1 MEPQRRVTHPG
12 WAPREPEEPRAPSFI
27 DALIPMVVL
36 IGLLSLT
43 IVLFGIGATDG
54 PLQVA
59 LFASALVAGLVALKN
74 GHTSA
79 AISDAAIGG
88 VASAM
93 GAIYILLAVG
103 ALIGTWNLAGTI
115 PTVVAYG
122 IELLRPAIFY
132 AAVAVICALIGAV
145 TGSSWTTAGTL
156 GVAFIGM
163 APILGVST
171 TIAAGAII
179 SGAYMGDKMS
189 PLSETTVLVPSLVG
203 GVTTNEHIRG
213 MLWTVVPSFLISVA
227 VFFVLGLTEDTA
239 GAIDT
244 QVARDALDGVF
255 TIGWVNLIPIALLVV
270 LALKRVPPFLAIF
283 GTAVLTGVLAC
294 VTQPDVVEAFV
305 GEPDQG
311 GLLNSIEAIYKA
323 IATGFVS
330 TSGNET
336 IDDLFSRGGMASMLT
351 TVWLILGAL
360 SFAAIMEHAGM
371 LNRLIA
377 PLVARAHSAA
387 RLIITVAGTCIG
399 LNVVAGD
406 QYVADV
412 LPSRVFRADF
422 AREGLAPRMLSRTV
436 EDTGTV
442 TSVLVPWNSCG
453 AYMTGVLGV
462 ATMQYAPWAIFN
474 YINPVVAIAYALT
487 GFRVERV
494 PPNPGSVA
502 VAGADA
508 DAGGGPPDATSGP
521 GMATEVDTT
530 SVRDARPS
538 RSGDGGRR
546 SGAVGLDDL
555 DPDDL

>member
-1 MEPQRRVTHPG
+1 MGEVRPPTLL
-12 WAPREPEEPRAPSFI
+12 

-88 VASAM
+88 VSSAM

-103 ALIGTWNLAGTI
+103 ALIGTWNMAGTI

-122 IELLRPAIFY
+122 IELLDPAIFF
-132 AAVAVICALIGAV
+132 AAVALICALIGAV

-203 GVTTNEHIRG
+203 GVTTNQHIRG
-213 MLWTVVPSFLISVA
+213 MAWTVVPSFGAALVA
-227 VFFVLGLTEDTA
+227 FFVLGLTEDTA

-244 QVARDALDGVF
+244 QVARDALEVVF
-255 TIGWVNLIPIALLVV
+255 DISWINLLPIALLIV
-270 LALKRVPPFLAIF
+270 LAVRQVPPFLAIF
-283 GTAVLTGVLAC
+283 GTALFTGALASF
-294 VTQPDVVEAFV
+294 TQPDVVEAFV
-305 GEPDQG
+305 DEPGQG
-311 GLLNSIEAIYKA
+311 PVLNGIEATYA
-323 IATGFVS
+323 AMANGFVS
-330 TSGNET
+330 TSGNER
-336 IDDLFSRGGMASMLT
+336 IDELFSRGGMASMLT

-360 SFAAIMEHAGM
+360 SFAAIMEHAG
-371 LNRLIA
+371 LLDRLIA
-377 PLVARAHSAA
+377 PLVAAARSAA
-387 RLIITVAGTCIG
+387 RLIVTVAATCIG
-399 LNVVAGD
+399 LNIVAGD

-412 LPSRVFRADF
+412 LPSRVFRAEF
-422 AREGLAPRMLSRTV
+422 ARQGLAPRMLSRTV

-442 TSVLVPWNSCG
+442 TSVLIPWNSCG

-462 ATMQYAPWAIFN
+462 STMQYAPWAIFN
-474 YINPVVAIAYALT
+474 YVNPLLAIAFALT
-487 GFRVERV
+487 GFRVERLEPTPQPESTPV
-494 PPNPGSVA
+494 AADTQPSPAEKPPA
-502 VAGADA
+502 A
-508 DAGGGPPDATSGP
+508 
-521 GMATEVDTT
+521 
-530 SVRDARPS
+530 
-538 RSGDGGRR
+538 
-546 SGAVGLDDL
+546 
-555 DPDDL
+555 